1 MGEENH
7 NLSYD
12 TTSNNI
18 IMYHLSVNE
27 NSKTNSNPKKRRN
40 QSVIELEKKNND
52 VEYTSF
58 RNKIIETIEKTE
70 AISIGERENLTKVK
84 VKKPQE
90 IYLNFAN
97 LAIQKFCDDNELDMN
112 DVNTMLYARA
122 KTVESK
128 LGFKP
133 KKKRKPGKNKKPK
146 WKTNIEKKIE
156 NMRGEMSILSEI
168 ERNKDSKTRKARKV
182 KKSIRSQV
190 PFIFQVSKRS

>member
-70 AISIGERENLTKVK
+70 AISIGERENLT
-84 VKKPQE
+84 
-90 IYLNFAN
+90 YLNFAN

-133 KKKRKPGKNKKPK
+133 KKKRKPDKNKKPK

>member
-1 MGEENH
+1 
-7 NLSYD
+7 
-12 TTSNNI
+12 
-18 IMYHLSVNE
+18 
-27 NSKTNSNPKKRRN
+27 
-40 QSVIELEKKNND
+40 
-52 VEYTSF
+52 
-58 RNKIIETIEKTE
+58 
-70 AISIGERENLTKVK
+70 
-84 VKKPQE
+84 
-90 IYLNFAN
+90 
-97 LAIQKFCDDNELDMN
+97 MN

-128 LGFKP
+128 LRFKP
-133 KKKRKPGKNKKPK
+133 KKKRKPDKNKKPK